1 MDLFASA
8 ENIIVAMMHINK
20 KGDYKL
26 LSKCS
31 LPLASLGCVKRMV
44 TELAVLD
51 VTHQLFLL
59 VEYAPEV
66 SIQEIKDTTAGKLI
80 IPGLVKEMHF

>member
-1 MDLFASA
+1 MDLVASA

-20 KGDYKL
+20 KGDSKL

-31 LPLASLGCVKRMV
+31 LPLAGLGCVKRMV

-59 VEYAPEV
+59 VEHAPEV

-80 IPGLVKEMHF
+80 IPDLVKEMHF

>member
-1 MDLFASA
+1 MDLVASA

-51 VTHQLFLL
+51 VTHQLFLF

>member
-1 MDLFASA
+1 MDLVASA

-20 KGDYKL
+20 KGDSKL

-59 VEYAPEV
+59 VVHAPEV

-80 IPGLVKEMHF
+80 IPDLVKEMHF

>member
-1 MDLFASA
+1 MDLVASA

-20 KGDYKL
+20 KGDSKL

-59 VEYAPEV
+59 VEHAPEV

-80 IPGLVKEMHF
+80 IPDLVKEMHF

>member
-1 MDLFASA
+1 MDLVVSS

>member
-1 MDLFASA
+1 MDLVASA
-8 ENIIVAMMHINK
+8 ENIIVAMIHINK

-51 VTHQLFLL
+51 VAHQLFLL

-80 IPGLVKEMHF
+80 IPGLVKEMYF

>member
-1 MDLFASA
+1 MDLVASA

-20 KGDYKL
+20 KGDSKL

-59 VEYAPEV
+59 VEHAPEV

-80 IPGLVKEMHF
+80 IPDLVKEIHF

>member
-1 MDLFASA
+1 MDLVASA

-20 KGDYKL
+20 KGDSKL
-26 LSKCS
+26 LSKFS
-31 LPLASLGCVKRMV
+31 LPLASLGCVKRIV

-59 VEYAPEV
+59 VEHAPEV

-80 IPGLVKEMHF
+80 IPDLVKEMHF

>member
-1 MDLFASA
+1 MDLVASA

-31 LPLASLGCVKRMV
+31 LPLASLGCVKRIV

-51 VTHQLFLL
+51 VTHQWFLL
-59 VEYAPEV
+59 VEHAPEV

-80 IPGLVKEMHF
+80 IPDLVKEMHY

>member
-1 MDLFASA
+1 
-8 ENIIVAMMHINK
+8 
-20 KGDYKL
+20 
-26 LSKCS
+26 
-31 LPLASLGCVKRMV
+31 MV

>member
-1 MDLFASA
+1 MDLVASA

-20 KGDYKL
+20 KGDSKL

-31 LPLASLGCVKRMV
+31 LPLANLGCVKRMV

>member
-1 MDLFASA
+1 MDLVASA

-20 KGDYKL
+20 KGDSKL

-31 LPLASLGCVKRMV
+31 LPLANLGCVKRMV

-80 IPGLVKEMHF
+80 IPDLVKEIHF

>member
-1 MDLFASA
+1 MDLVASA

-20 KGDYKL
+20 KGEYKL
-26 LSKCS
+26 PSKCS

-51 VTHQLFLL
+51 VTHQGFLL
-59 VEYAPEV
+59 VEHAPEV

-80 IPGLVKEMHF
+80 IPDLVKEMHF

>member
-1 MDLFASA
+1 MDLVASA

-20 KGDYKL
+20 KGEYKL
-26 LSKCS
+26 PSKCS
-31 LPLASLGCVKRMV
+31 LPLASLGCVKRIV

-59 VEYAPEV
+59 VEYALEV

-80 IPGLVKEMHF
+80 IHDLVKEMHF

>member
-1 MDLFASA
+1 MDLDASA